1 MLRAIWG
8 WCSFASISTVI
19 FLIYFGFVAQNVYNI
34 IDPQFVN
41 VDGPTVNPLWLEGQH
56 FYSECYL
63 SLREEWTLDDFSSSS
78 VILLENFTNLSFD
91 WEQTQ
96 QNTQLSISRTFLR
109 EQMKTMRTEE
119 DDALWYKLR
128 HNGTVYLHVHVT
140 QEGFS
145 SNPQHD
151 AYNRLKTLHHL
162 NPVVRYAP
170 HELAKNESYL
180 MNPHLKK
187 WGFSSEGKIFSDN
200 SEDLEEELLEGRDPA
215 LDAGII
221 SYWKP
226 HMAIRLVIDHKKYP
240 YQEIP
245 ATVYNHLHIVQVKPG
260 FSYHPAMYVD
270 ESMVKADTLIP
281 LNRSIR
287 SLPLKISLEPMSFAR
302 WHILLTLENGIKSQE
317 KLLGD
322 ETHGTSKD
330 AEMLR
335 SMVSDT
341 NPYLLAI
348 TMTVSL
354 FHILFDWL
362 AFKNDINFWREK
374 RDLIGVSLRSL
385 LISLVSQFIIV
396 LYLFDE
402 RSTILVLAPAVI
414 TVCIDLWKV
423 IKVWT
428 SSKVTR
434 TIRNEELETSK
445 ADAMATN
452 HMMFALLP
460 LILGYALYSL
470 LYKRHRNWY
479 SWSIGSLTGAVY
491 AFGFIMMT
499 PQLVINY
506 KLKSVAHLSW
516 RFLVYRALNTF
527 IDDLF
532 AFIIEMPTMHRL
544 SCFRD
549 DLIFFVY
556 VYQRYIYP
564 VDQNRHFDEDQ
575 GETIH
580 QKKTE

>member
-1 MLRAIWG
+1 M
-8 WCSFASISTVI
+8 
-19 FLIYFGFVAQNVYNI
+19 
-34 IDPQFVN
+34 
-41 VDGPTVNPLWLEGQH
+41 
-56 FYSECYL
+56 
-63 SLREEWTLDDFSSSS
+63 
-78 VILLENFTNLSFD
+78 
-91 WEQTQ
+91 
-96 QNTQLSISRTFLR
+96 FLR
-109 EQMKTMRTEE
+109 KQMEKMHSQSHDYDEI
-119 DDALWYKLR
+119 WYKLR
-128 HNGTVYLHVHVT
+128 HNGTIYLHVHVT

-145 SNPQHD
+145 SNPQD
-151 AYNRLKTLHHL
+151 MSYDPLKSIHQS
-162 NPVVRYAP
+162 NPMIRYAP

-180 MNPHLKK
+180 MDPHFKK
-187 WGFSSEGKIFSDN
+187 WGFSSE
-200 SEDLEEELLEGRDPA
+200 SEIHSNDAEDHEEELLEGEDPA
-215 LDAGII
+215 LNADVI

-240 YQEIP
+240 YREIP
-245 ATVYNHLHIVQVKPG
+245 ATVYKHLHIVNVKPG
-260 FSYHPAMYVD
+260 FSYKPAMYVD
-270 ESMVKADTLIP
+270 ESTVKSDNLIP

-302 WHILLTLENGIKSQE
+302 WHILLTLENGIQSQQ

-322 ETHGTSKD
+322 ESHGTSKD

-335 SMVSDT
+335 SMVADT

-362 AFKNDINFWREK
+362 AFKNDINFWRQK
-374 RDLIGVSLRSL
+374 RDLVGVSLRSL
-385 LISLVSQFIIV
+385 LISLISQII
-396 LYLFDE
+396 
-402 RSTILVLAPAVI
+402 RSTILVLAPSAI

-423 IKVWT
+423 IKVST
-428 SSKVTR
+428 SSTFTQKKSR
-434 TIRNEELETSK
+434 DDELLKTSQ
-445 ADAMATN
+445 ADAMATS
-452 HMMFALLP
+452 HMMFALIP
-460 LILGYALYSL
+460 LIVGYAMYSL

-516 RFLVYRALNTF
+516 RYLMYRALNTF

-549 DLIFFVY
+549 DLVFFVY

-564 VDQNRHFDEDQ
+564 VDQNRHFDEDE
-575 GETIH
+575 GTIEE
-580 QKKTE
+580 KKSN